1 MPSILP
7 RLTAAA
13 TLLALLLAAPVRAGE
28 PVAYLCTSCGA
39 FDGAKASNDI
49 GGYDTAH
56 PIIGDYMQGGSR
68 NWTRLFIH
76 NPGGIHA
83 LGFFPDPADFYA
95 GTSTVAAQNENQET
109 RVMLPNQ
116 WQLAKQA
123 QCSWAVD
130 SELNAFHDAMVGTYG
145 VTEIIYYFGSPDMFA
160 DPYIEGLRALK
171 PFMELGAAST
181 VSFAFDVMGA
191 DELVTYHPG
200 PPDVG
205 EYRRDRCRR
214 LCDVLRHRGHKVY
227 LEPRPNT
234 TVSYW
239 QGYVD
244 GTIAEQTWDAANPTY
259 VTASATLGE
268 QLLITSGEDQE
279 GEAGAARSW
288 QPITPVVR
296 SYSSMASDLFD

>member
-1 MPSILP
+1 MPSLYQK
-7 RLTAAA
+7 LLA
-13 TLLALLLAAPVRAGE
+13 TLLALLLAAPLRAGE
-28 PVAYLCTSCGA
+28 PVAYLCTSCGS
-39 FDGAKASNDI
+39 FTGAKASNDI

-56 PIIGDYMQGGSR
+56 PIIGPWLEDGGR

-83 LGFFPDPADFYA
+83 LGFFPDPDNFTVGPYETAADLFQD
-95 GTSTVAAQNENQET
+95 V

-116 WQLAKQA
+116 WTLAKMA
-123 QCSWAVD
+123 QCGFAD
-130 SELNAFHDAMVGTYG
+130 DDDLDEFHDALVATYG
-145 VTEIIYYFGSPDMFA
+145 VTEVIYYFGSPDMFD
-160 DPYIEGLRALK
+160 DPFIEGLRALK
-171 PFMELGAAST
+171 PFMDLGAAST

-191 DELVTYHPG
+191 DEMVTYHPG

-259 VTASATLGE
+259 VTASASLGE
-268 QLLITSGEDQE
+268 QLRITSGEDQE